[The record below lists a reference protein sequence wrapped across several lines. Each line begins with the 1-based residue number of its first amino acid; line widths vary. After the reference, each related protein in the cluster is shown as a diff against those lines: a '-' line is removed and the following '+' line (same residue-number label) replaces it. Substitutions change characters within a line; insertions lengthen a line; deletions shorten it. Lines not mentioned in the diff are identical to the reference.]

1 MWKVGVSLGSMGAE
15 QIGHDEA
22 RAALAKVNDQRAAVR
37 AADLDRLGLILLAA
51 VEIGYGALVVAF
63 AGRVAFVAWMSWLP
77 AIPMAA
83 FSFWR
88 DRNERVFS
96 RRGRPIWLASLA
108 AYFIWTAALLF
119 WITPK
124 IGWHPPTP
132 DWHFEVVTVVGSIPL
147 LIGAWLIGR
156 VR

>member
-1 MWKVGVSLGSMGAE
+1 MGAE

-37 AADLDRLGLILLAA
+37 AADLDRLGLLLLAA
-51 VEIGYGALVVAF
+51 VNIGYGAVIVAL
-63 AGRVAFVAWMSWLP
+63 AGHIVFPVPLLLIGLP

-83 FSFWR
+83 FSWWR

-96 RRGRPIWLASLA
+96 RRGRPIWWASLA
-108 AYFIWTAALLF
+108 VYVIWLAALELL
-119 WITPK
+119 ITPK

-132 DWHFEVVTVVGSIPL
+132 DWHFEFVTVVGSIPL